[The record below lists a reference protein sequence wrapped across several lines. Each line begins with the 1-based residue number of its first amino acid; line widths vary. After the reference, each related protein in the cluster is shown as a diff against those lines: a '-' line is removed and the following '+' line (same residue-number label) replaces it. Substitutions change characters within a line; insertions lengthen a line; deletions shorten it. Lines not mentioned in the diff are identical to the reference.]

1 MSSIRLTESQFGEL
15 KRILSAGKTY
25 FPDLYP
31 DTSDKAIKEALSD
44 EESVEDSLNWGYSYD
59 NPLSFM
65 LIEGLIRTYPTED
78 TIRYIKKR
86 FGIRDEDIRQRQD
99 NPDIILIQI
108 HPLNSER
115 YVNDLIRAVNLC
127 GYYLGAPKTQ
137 TVMEYARGKY
147 STPLTIQFEPKYTQ
161 DIRET
166 VLGDETELLH
176 ITTIEH
182 ADKIQRTGL
191 SPSSKNSAFNYPER
205 IYLLKGSTPEG
216 AIISLSTALEKGLV
230 RTYALVHVDLDKV
243 PPDVRFFT
251 DPNYDTFGIYTM
263 DNIPPSAISEI
274 TYFRI

>member
-1 MSSIRLTESQFGEL
+1 MSSITLIETQFEEL
-15 KRILSAGKTY
+15 KRMLSAERTY
-25 FPDLYP
+25 FPDLLP
-31 DTSDKAIKEALSD
+31 DVSDEAVKKALSD
-44 EESVEDSLNWGYSYD
+44 EDSLEHGLDWGYTYD

-65 LIEGLIRTYPTED
+65 MIEGLIRTYPTDD

-86 FGIRDEDIRQRQD
+86 FGIGDEDIRHRQD
-99 NPDIILIQI
+99 NSDIILIQI

-115 YVNDLIRAVNLC
+115 YVNDLIRAMNLC

-137 TVMEYARGKY
+137 TVMEYVRGRY
-147 STPLTIQFEPKYTQ
+147 STSLTIQFEPKYTQ
-161 DIRET
+161 DIRES
-166 VLGDETELLH
+166 VLGNETELLH

-216 AIISLSTALEKGLV
+216 AIISLSAALEKGLV

-251 DPNYDTFGIYTM
+251 DPNYDFYGIYTM
-263 DNIPPSAISEI
+263 DNIPPIAISEI